1 MKYTLI
7 PAESHIDEL
16 IVEASSVEQLTQEVE
31 TFCKATG
38 ADRFSLDIISE
49 EDEYR
54 QYEMD
59 RALDWMR

>member
-16 IVEASSVEQLTQEVE
+16 IVEVSSVERLMQEVE

-49 EDEYR
+49 EDERGEYG
-54 QYEMD
+54 MD